1 MKPRVNP
8 NSPDQSFDTEPM
20 SSIPTYHVL
29 HMSRLTNKTPDESQR
44 DRPRTG
50 RPIARWT
57 SLVAAIVAFTVIALL
72 SRSNDIAHAQSSA
85 VEILNY
91 SAVSK
96 LPDGIEFTASVTGD
110 VEEITVRF
118 SILGRRATQYD
129 YLDFGEPGT
138 FTTSAPAIGTLF
150 YRTDTLARYLPPGV
164 TMEYRIE
171 VLDSSGNSHESE
183 PTQIVLTD
191 SRFDWETVTEG
202 GITVY
207 FHGPVITRANSL
219 LDASL
224 QTIQN
229 MAPIL
234 GIPTEGAPINVTMY
248 NNIAEMTDAT
258 AARSGAISRELITEG
273 QAFSPEN
280 TVLVQGGS
288 SRATGTMSHELTHVL
303 LSRAVSGARGAIPAW
318 LNEGLAEY
326 GNIDPG
332 VAYDRYL
339 EWGIDT
345 NKIAPLTSLGTF
357 PGDPDLVIVSYG
369 QGRAVARF
377 MVEEFGTG
385 MMAALL
391 EEFDSSR
398 RLDEAMLLV
407 YGVDRRG
414 MDELWRESVGAFPL
428 VDEVIVIAPTARPLP
443 TFVPYTLDNLGAA
456 PTSTPKPAE
465 TPSPEASAQSES
477 TVAPGEEGE
486 SSGGCFANPGGPI
499 DGGMA
504 LIILAVGSAAVFRT
518 VREKQ
523 GT

>member
-1 MKPRVNP
+1 
-8 NSPDQSFDTEPM
+8 
-20 SSIPTYHVL
+20 
-29 HMSRLTNKTPDESQR
+29 
-44 DRPRTG
+44 
-50 RPIARWT
+50 
-57 SLVAAIVAFTVIALL
+57 
-72 SRSNDIAHAQSSA
+72 
-85 VEILNY
+85 
-91 SAVSK
+91 
-96 LPDGIEFTASVTGD
+96 
-110 VEEITVRF
+110 
-118 SILGRRATQYD
+118 
-129 YLDFGEPGT
+129 
-138 FTTSAPAIGTLF
+138 
-150 YRTDTLARYLPPGV
+150 
-164 TMEYRIE
+164 
-171 VLDSSGNSHESE
+171 
-183 PTQIVLTD
+183 
-191 SRFDWETVTEG
+191 
-202 GITVY
+202 
-207 FHGPVITRANSL
+207 
-219 LDASL
+219 
-224 QTIQN
+224 
-229 MAPIL
+229 
-234 GIPTEGAPINVTMY
+234 
-248 NNIAEMTDAT
+248 
-258 AARSGAISRELITEG
+258 
-273 QAFSPEN
+273 
-280 TVLVQGGS
+280 
-288 SRATGTMSHELTHVL
+288 
-303 LSRAVSGARGAIPAW
+303 
-318 LNEGLAEY
+318 
-326 GNIDPG
+326 
-332 VAYDRYL
+332 L